1 MHRAADR
8 WQRTGSEL
16 FSETELQVRKRI
28 WYSCVIMDK
37 YVSTYIGELQFLLSY
52 VTTLCIRHAPPL
64 HTRAMAEHNVLGRP
78 LSIFE
83 RDFDTPLPGE
93 DPVSISAGMVI

>member
-1 MHRAADR
+1 MHRSAEK

-16 FSETELQVRKRI
+16 FSETERQVRKRI

-37 YVSTYIGELQFLLSY
+37 YVSTYIGALSRVLLFLVWRLR
-52 VTTLCIRHAPPL
+52 VGL
-64 HTRAMAEHNVLGRP
+64 EGRP

-83 RDFDTPLPGE
+83 RDYDTPYPSE
-93 DPVSISAGMVI
+93 DPVSGVVCLWVGGMRTDS